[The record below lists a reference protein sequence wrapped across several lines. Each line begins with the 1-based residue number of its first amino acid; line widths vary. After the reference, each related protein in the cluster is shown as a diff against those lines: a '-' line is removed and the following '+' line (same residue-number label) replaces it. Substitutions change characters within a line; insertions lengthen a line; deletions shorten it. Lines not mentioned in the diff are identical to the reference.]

1 MFAFFEQGSWVA
13 TCLYIAAA
21 SLVIAIPAVPGS
33 VGPYELSIILALGAV
48 GYGEP
53 RDTATAFALVVH
65 GLSLGLYAVMGI
77 IGFIQEGIS
86 LGQLTQGVREMRQQR
101 TVTQDVVST
110 E

>member
-1 MFAFFEQGSWVA
+1 M
-13 TCLYIAAA
+13 L
-21 SLVIAIPAVPGS
+21 
-33 VGPYELSIILALGAV
+33 LALGAV

-65 GLSLGLYAVMGI
+65 GLNLGLYALMGI

-86 LGQLTQGVREMRQQR
+86 LGQLSQGVREMRQQR